1 MGIQD
6 WDMKYSGIN
15 VTGQCGISRSLKIQ
29 EFIQDTGS
37 NTMLIDA
44 QGQSD
49 DKKSPPFSIL
59 LGEKSENKLM

>member
-1 MGIQD
+1 
-6 WDMKYSGIN
+6 MKYSEIN

-37 NTMLIDA
+37 NSYTMLIDA

-49 DKKSPPFSIL
+49 DKKSPPFSTFQ
-59 LGEKSENKLM
+59 GEKSENKLL